1 MKRRVT
7 DPALRW
13 QRRFVLVV
21 MGLVVLPSLGLTAF
35 GLVAVHNER
44 EAARRRVFKLYEPAS
59 ARMAEE
65 INRTLEG
72 LLAGSGPAL
81 DELAAWARRRTARP
95 GSRLEEFCRRYQATL
110 PFALEHGGG
119 MLLPRE
125 QAPLPTW
132 QGFMPEEFEKL
143 QRREL
148 AGGEAASAAAGY
160 RRLLATLDAAH
171 PARCPLLA
179 ALARAQD
186 RAGER
191 QRALQTHGQVVEHC
205 GGFVNHAG
213 YNLALGS
220 RLRRLELLQLAGDE
234 RLAGEVGALVA
245 EIAFRGVW
253 LRASFDQVSF
263 VAERVLEI
271 LKSTHGGE
279 PWMYQ
284 ALGLIANRDKVLEL
298 LARLEGLAEAEPK
311 LLAVRV
317 AGERYLLLLR
327 GGKTVVGLVLLP
339 GGEVEQVARRLLE
352 EMGLAE
358 NLRVRLLP
366 SELPCRE
373 DCHRVLAGMVFL
385 KKTDLAWRLQLEMLD
400 AAALDTL
407 ARSRSRLYL
416 WLLGLVVLLLGG
428 GIAWTVRLMLRESR
442 LSRLKTDFVS
452 SVSHELRTPLTS
464 IRMFT
469 ETLLLE
475 RVRGEEE
482 RRECLQTIAVETE
495 RLSRL
500 VERILDFSRMEK
512 GRRAYRFEPC
522 QPRQLVEQ
530 ALAACRSQIA
540 GSGLEVR
547 LEMPA
552 ELPSL
557 SVDRDSLVEVLVN
570 LIGNAVKYS
579 PQGRE
584 ITIGARVEGTELEIW
599 VRDQGIGIPRSE
611 HRKIFEKFYRVDTP
625 RAQEVGG
632 SGLGLSL
639 VRYIVEAHGGTVTVD
654 SVPGR
659 GSTFTVRLP
668 LAGNGPPA
676 GNDHREGRA

>member
-1 MKRRVT
+1 
-7 DPALRW
+7 
-13 QRRFVLVV
+13 
-21 MGLVVLPSLGLTAF
+21 
-35 GLVAVHNER
+35 
-44 EAARRRVFKLYEPAS
+44 
-59 ARMAEE
+59 
-65 INRTLEG
+65 
-72 LLAGSGPAL
+72 
-81 DELAAWARRRTARP
+81 
-95 GSRLEEFCRRYQATL
+95 
-110 PFALEHGGG
+110 
-119 MLLPRE
+119 
-125 QAPLPTW
+125 
-132 QGFMPEEFEKL
+132 
-143 QRREL
+143 
-148 AGGEAASAAAGY
+148 
-160 RRLLATLDAAH
+160 
-171 PARCPLLA
+171 
-179 ALARAQD
+179 
-186 RAGER
+186 
-191 QRALQTHGQVVEHC
+191 
-205 GGFVNHAG
+205 
-213 YNLALGS
+213 
-220 RLRRLELLQLAGDE
+220 
-234 RLAGEVGALVA
+234 
-245 EIAFRGVW
+245 
-253 LRASFDQVSF
+253 
-263 VAERVLEI
+263 
-271 LKSTHGGE
+271 
-279 PWMYQ
+279 MYQ